1 MEAKLKFGIQRPLVL
16 LASAAIIA
24 GCATEP
30 APVEDRSLVE
40 PVPVTTKAGEGPY
53 RVVRG
58 DTLYAIAFKRGLDYR
73 DVAAWNGIAPPYK
86 ILVGQELRF
95 TPPSAG
101 PRTAAVAGVPPASS
115 AIPGSAAA
123 PTSKSPSAATTGA
136 TVAATSKSGGLF
148 EDVPS
153 QFSPPAH
160 AAPDAASATTS
171 TQGRPTAAAA
181 APAERAAAD
190 TDDTP
195 EPKPAAAAASAA
207 PAPAASAVPGSASTS
222 TSQTSTAPPVAV
234 PSKPVLPPETAPAPA
249 KPSNDAAVANA
260 GGIGWRWP
268 STGKLL
274 GGFVGGDQ
282 TKQGIDIGGN
292 EGDPVRAAADG
303 EVVYSGNGL
312 IGYGELIII
321 KHNASFLSAYG
332 HNRKRLVQEGD
343 KVRRASRSRRWAR
356 ARARATNCISRSART
371 ANRSIRW
378 TICLPAEH
386 TQRRK
391 WRYAATM
398 NAPERADDIAS
409 DELLELIDAIEP
421 QQDDEARDSTSAY
434 LAEIGL
440 IPLLDFDEEQRLAE
454 RVACRRRRG
463 APSMIEAN
471 LRLVVASRA
480 ITSAAASRCSI

>member
-1 MEAKLKFGIQRPLVL
+1 MEAKLKFGVQRSLML
-16 LASAAIIA
+16 LASAAIVA

-73 DVAAWNGIAPPYK
+73 DVAAWNGIAPPYR

-95 TPPSAG
+95 APPSAG
-101 PRTAAVAGVPPASS
+101 PRTAVAPGVPSTSS
-115 AIPGSAAA
+115 T
-123 PTSKSPSAATTGA
+123 PTSTAATASRSPSATAATTGPA
-136 TVAATSKSGGLF
+136 VVATSKSGGLF

-160 AAPDAASATTS
+160 AAPDAASASTS
-171 TQGRPTAAAA
+171 TQGRPTAAA
-181 APAERAAAD
+181 PAESATAD
-190 TDDTP
+190 TDEKPP
-195 EPKPAAAAASAA
+195 EPKAAAAMSTGTSATVPVAAPTPGAVSGVASTSTTAASSAA
-207 PAPAASAVPGSASTS
+207 PAVVSPKP
-222 TSQTSTAPPVAV
+222 APPQE
-234 PSKPVLPPETAPAPA
+234 PAPAPA
-249 KPSNDAAVANA
+249 KPANDAAVANA
-260 GGIGWRWP
+260 GGIGWHWP

-343 KVRRASRSRRWAR
+343 KVRAGQQIAEMGSSA
-356 ARARATNCISRSART
+356 SARDELHFE
-371 ANRSIRW
+371 IRKNGKPVNPMDY
-378 TICLPAEH
+378 LPA
-386 TQRRK
+386 R
-391 WRYAATM
+391 
-398 NAPERADDIAS
+398 
-409 DELLELIDAIEP
+409 
-421 QQDDEARDSTSAY
+421 
-434 LAEIGL
+434 
-440 IPLLDFDEEQRLAE
+440 
-454 RVACRRRRG
+454 
-463 APSMIEAN
+463 
-471 LRLVVASRA
+471 
-480 ITSAAASRCSI
+480 